1 MKFYEQIANS
11 QEEKFKAL
19 EKHMNVIEKAHE
31 KSTRY
36 QLKCSKSDFMG
47 SSENGLKVHIAKKH
61 TVRSENKSTSC
72 EMCNKSF
79 KHLSELRRHMKTHS
93 YKKANYKCEECDFVG
108 ISKESM
114 ALHIG
119 RKHCDLYECGLCE
132 YEAETSEDLE
142 IHLTTCEIYTCS
154 KCDNNEKTLAKL
166 KEHIETEHELTSYT
180 LIYHQKLDRDDPDGV
195 SESQYFSKDLC

>member
-1 MKFYEQIANS
+1 MMDAKIETFESNLQKVKEGLAEKDSYIAKLEERLTELEKFYEQIANS

-61 TVRSENKSTSC
+61 TVRSENKSTAC

-79 KHLSELRRHMKTHS
+79 KHTSRSLSWQGKVLGTRQMERHLDS
-93 YKKANYKCEECDFVG
+93 
-108 ISKESM
+108 
-114 ALHIG
+114 G
-119 RKHCDLYECGLCE
+119 RP
-132 YEAETSEDLE
+132 TTP
-142 IHLTTCEIYTCS
+142 IHPTI
-154 KCDNNEKTLAKL
+154 
-166 KEHIETEHELTSYT
+166 
-180 LIYHQKLDRDDPDGV
+180 
-195 SESQYFSKDLC
+195 